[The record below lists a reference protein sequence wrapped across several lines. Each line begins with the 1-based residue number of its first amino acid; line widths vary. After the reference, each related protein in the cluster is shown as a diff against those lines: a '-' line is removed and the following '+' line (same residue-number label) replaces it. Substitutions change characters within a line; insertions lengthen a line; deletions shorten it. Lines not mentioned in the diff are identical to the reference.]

1 MANEF
6 GPDGRARVGRSR
18 RALWAALACALA
30 VLGFFGFT
38 AARIAAAA
46 TGDKPTRADAII
58 VFGAAEYAGRPSP
71 VYRARLDHAF
81 QLFQAGAAPVVITT
95 GGQGADPHFSEGGVG
110 RDYLI
115 SLGIP
120 DIHLIA
126 ETQGSDTAE
135 SAERVAVIM
144 RANRM
149 RSARAVSDAYHI
161 FRIKKLMER
170 EGITAYGDPRPN
182 SWPRTVRGKV
192 GAVGREVASY
202 TLWRLHLN

>member
-1 MANEF
+1 
-6 GPDGRARVGRSR
+6 
-18 RALWAALACALA
+18 
-30 VLGFFGFT
+30 
-38 AARIAAAA
+38 
-46 TGDKPTRADAII
+46 
-58 VFGAAEYAGRPSP
+58 
-71 VYRARLDHAF
+71 
-81 QLFQAGAAPVVITT
+81 VITT
-95 GGQGADPHFSEGGVG
+95 GGQGEDPHFSEGGVG

-170 EGITAYGDPRPN
+170 QGITVYGDPRPN
-182 SWPRTVRGKV
+182 SWPRTLRGKL
-192 GAVGREVASY
+192 GAVIREVASY